1 MKRIPVLVGVL
12 GLVCSMSVSSLGG
25 AALAHPPDNP
35 YDNTIFAP
43 VRTGGVKIGL
53 AMVTEGLTA
62 PLKGVTAPGHRGR
75 LFVIDQVGRLVSLD
89 LATGRQ
95 AVVLDVSARLVPLG
109 IGGPNTFD
117 ERGFLGT
124 AFHPDYAS
132 NGLVYTYTS
141 EPVVGSPTFPT
152 TMPPGVAPNH
162 QNVLAEWRVPDP
174 ANPDSIVDPASRR
187 ELMRVDWPQFNHNGG
202 DITFG
207 PDGLLYVPMGDGG
220 GADDQNVGHGTG
232 NAQNPA
238 NPLGDILRI
247 DVNARDSANG
257 QYGIPP
263 QNVFAGRPGL
273 IGEIFAYG
281 FRNPWRLSFDPQT
294 RRLFVGDV
302 GQNDIEEVSLVVS
315 GGNYGWNFKEGTL
328 FFNPNGNQPGFAARE
343 PFREVPPGLQ
353 DPIAQYDTH
362 HEGHSVIGG
371 YVYRGTRVHQLRG
384 RYVFAEFSRLFNNA
398 PGAPNN
404 YGRILYLSDDPRHGL
419 HQVIE
424 VRGFP
429 EAARRLGLTDPDR
442 PPAAFPQTL
451 SVLGMA
457 QDAQGELYVMGN
469 INGVPFGT
477 DGVVLRITA
486 H

>member
-1 MKRIPVLVGVL
+1 MRRIAILSGVL
-12 GLVCSMSVSSLGG
+12 TLVCSMTVSSLG
-25 AALAHPPDNP
+25 APALAHPPGNP

-43 VRTGGVKIGL
+43 VRTDGVRIGL
-53 AMVTEGLTA
+53 EKVSDGFTSPM
-62 PLKGVTAPGHRGR
+62 KGVTAPGHPGH
-75 LFVIDQVGRLVSLD
+75 LFLIDQVGRLVSLD
-89 LATGRQ
+89 LSAKNKT
-95 AVVLDVSARLVPLG
+95 VVLDVSARLVPLG
-109 IGGPNTFD
+109 VQGPNTFD

-124 AFHPDYAS
+124 AFHPGYAS
-132 NGLVYTYTS
+132 NGLLYTYTS
-141 EPVVGSPTFPT
+141 EPVAGPPTCPT
-152 TMPPGVAPNH
+152 TLPAGTAANH
-162 QNVLAEWRVPDP
+162 QNVVAEWRVPNP
-174 ANPDSIVDPASRR
+174 AEPGAAVDPASRR

-220 GADDQNVGHGTG
+220 GADDEEVGHGAG

-257 QYGIPP
+257 QYGVPA
-263 QNVFAGRPGL
+263 QNVFAGMPGL

-281 FRNPWRLSFDPQT
+281 FRNPWRISFDRPT
-294 RRLFVGDV
+294 GRLYAGDV
-302 GQNDIEEVSLVVS
+302 GQNDIEEVDLVVS
-315 GGNYGWNFKEGTL
+315 GGNYGWRFKEGTL
-328 FFNPNGNQPGFAARE
+328 YFNPNGTKPGTAGRK

-371 YVYRGTRVHQLRG
+371 FVYRGNRIPQLDG
-384 RYVFAEFSRLFNNA
+384 HYVFGEWSRLFNFPA
-398 PGAPNN
+398 GPNN
-404 YGRILYLSDDPRHGL
+404 YGRILYLSEEPRRGL
-419 HQVIE
+419 HEVIE
-424 VRGFP
+424 TRGFP
-429 EAARRLGLTDPDR
+429 EAAQRLGLTNPNQ
-442 PPAAFPQTL
+442 PPAYFPQTL

-457 QDAQGELYVMGN
+457 QDASGELYIMGN

-477 DGVVLRITA
+477 AGVLLRITA